1 MANMVG
7 MANITGMV
15 NMAHMGLLAN
25 HNAFQKMIFS
35 KERKHLEFRM
45 FCTLLEHLRC

>member
-15 NMAHMGLLAN
+15 NMAHMGGGGLLAN
-25 HNAFQKMIFS
+25 HNAFQKMIFQK
-35 KERKHLEFRM
+35 KENI
-45 FCTLLEHLRC
+45 

>member
-15 NMAHMGLLAN
+15 DMAHMGGGLLAN
-25 HNAFQKMIFS
+25 HNAFQKMIFQK
-35 KERKHLEFRM
+35 KENI
-45 FCTLLEHLRC
+45 